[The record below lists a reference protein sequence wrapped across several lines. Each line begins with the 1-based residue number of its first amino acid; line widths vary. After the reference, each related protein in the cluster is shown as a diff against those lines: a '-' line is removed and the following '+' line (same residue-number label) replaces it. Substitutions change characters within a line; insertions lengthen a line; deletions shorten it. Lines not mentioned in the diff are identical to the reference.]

1 MTGIAK
7 SFDSL
12 VAICNQVLLS
22 EDKPTRSFLLSHSS
36 AEEWDNLFSLAAKH
50 GMLPT
55 VISFLETKKIED
67 DSLRKVII
75 KWYAVAQNF
84 KKEYQKRVLTMRELS
99 MMFAEDGLDIMFFK
113 GAVLAQLYP
122 YPEWR
127 VFSDIDFYLYGKCVE
142 GNKVLA
148 RHGIESRPYY
158 HHNTE
163 ATLHGILLEN
173 HYDFVERLNHR
184 QNLVLD
190 DELKK
195 LADEEGKSISATFL
209 GDDIRNAYVMT
220 PTMNAIFLMRH
231 MSAHFV
237 SESIPLRMLYDW
249 ALFLKHHSKEVD
261 WKRVERLYKAS
272 GMIEFVGIIQ
282 GLLQKFFSVSFPE
295 CPVKPLMGEKMERV
309 WHSIMCP
316 PVSNPYKKQNIA
328 YFLYETKVFIKNR
341 WKHQIVY
348 PSESYLLLFIRYTW
362 SVLKK
367 KQKQRDISLASA

>member
-1 MTGIAK
+1 MTYIGK

-22 EDKPTRSFLLSHSS
+22 EDRQSLDFSLSHLS
-36 AEEWDNLFSLAAKH
+36 ADEWDNLFSHAATH

-75 KWYAVAQNF
+75 GWYGKAQMSISNYRMRL
-84 KKEYQKRVLTMRELS
+84 KTMRELTV
-99 MMFAEDGLDIMFFK
+99 MFAEDGLDIMFFK
-113 GAVLAQLYP
+113 GAALAQLYP
-122 YPEWR
+122 HPEWR
-127 VFSDIDFYLYGKCVE
+127 VFSDIDFYLYGKCAN
-142 GNKVLA
+142 GNDILA

-209 GDDIRNAYVMT
+209 GDDIHNAYVMT
-220 PTMNAIFLMRH
+220 PTMNAIFLIRH

-249 ALFLKHHSKEVD
+249 ILFLKHHAKDVD
-261 WKRVERLYKAS
+261 WKRVGRLYKAS

-282 GLLQKFFSVSFPE
+282 GLLLKYFSVEIPE
-295 CPVKPLMGEKMERV
+295 CPVKPLTDKKTEKV
-309 WHSIMCP
+309 WHSILCP
-316 PVSNPYKKQNIA
+316 PLANPHKKKNIA
-328 YFLYETKVFIKNR
+328 YYLYETKVFIKNR

-348 PSESYLLLFIRYTW
+348 SGESYFFLFIRYTW
-362 SVLKK
+362 SVLKN
-367 KQKQRDISLASA
+367 RICV